1 MIFMG
6 ESTKSWLVKY
16 WPFATQIGL
25 WLFLAGMAW
34 SAFQQTRE
42 EQRMQS
48 TRIEAIESRIR
59 EGEKADQAKSEVIAR
74 LEVNV
79 NILIFE
85 VQQLRRRL
93 EDKKI
98 VFQAGSDNSSVV
110 GGTYNER
117 P

>member
-1 MIFMG
+1 MG
-6 ESTKSWLVKY
+6 ESTKSWLMRY
-16 WPFATQIGL
+16 WPFATQVGL

-34 SAFQQTRE
+34 NAFQQTRE
-42 EQRMQS
+42 EQRIQS

-59 EGEKADQAKSEVIAR
+59 EGEKVDQAKSEAIAR

-79 NILIFE
+79 SILISE

-98 VFQAGSDNSSVV
+98 VFQAGSDNSGVV

>member
-6 ESTKSWLVKY
+6 ESTKSWLTKY

-34 SAFQQTRE
+34 NAHQQMRAQVESIEIRMREGDKSDSVKAESIIRLE
-42 EQRMQS
+42 EQV
-48 TRIEAIESRIR
+48 
-59 EGEKADQAKSEVIAR
+59 KV
-74 LEVNV
+74 
-79 NILIFE
+79 LIFE
-85 VQQLRRRL
+85 VQQLRHRL

-98 VFQAGSDNSSVV
+98 VFQAGSDNSGVV
-110 GGTYNER
+110 GGSYNER

>member
-6 ESTKSWLVKY
+6 ESTKSFLTRY
-16 WPFATQIGL
+16 WPLITNLSSIM
-25 WLFLAGMAW
+25 FLAGMGW
-34 SAFQQTRE
+34 NMFQQTRE
-42 EQRMQS
+42 EQRIQS
-48 TRIEAIESRIR
+48 SQIAALESRIR
-59 EGEKADQAKSEVIAR
+59 EGEKIDQMKAESIIRMEEQVKV
-74 LEVNV
+74 LV
-79 NILIFE
+79 FE

>member
-6 ESTKSWLVKY
+6 ESTKSWLTKY

-34 SAFQQTRE
+34 GAHKQME
-42 EQRMQS
+42 VK
-48 TRIEAIESRIR
+48 IEAIEHRM
-59 EGEKADQAKSEVIAR
+59 SERDRTDVTKTESIIR
-74 LEVNV
+74 LEEQVKV
-79 NILIFE
+79 LVFE

-98 VFQAGSDNSSVV
+98 VFQAGSDNSGVV
-110 GGTYNER
+110 GGPYNER

>member
-6 ESTKSWLVKY
+6 ESTKSFLTRH
-16 WPFATQIGL
+16 WPLITNLSSIM
-25 WLFLAGMAW
+25 FLAGMGW
-34 SAFQQTRE
+34 NMFQQTRE
-42 EQRMQS
+42 EQRIQS
-48 TRIEAIESRIR
+48 SQIAELESRIR
-59 EGEKADQAKSEVIAR
+59 EGDKIDQMKAESIIRMEEQVKV
-74 LEVNV
+74 LV
-79 NILIFE
+79 FE

-98 VFQAGSDNSSVV
+98 VFQAGSDNSSIV

>member
-59 EGEKADQAKSEVIAR
+59 EGEKADSVKAESIIR
-74 LEVNV
+74 LEEQVKV
-79 NILIFE
+79 LVFE

-98 VFQAGSDNSSVV
+98 VFQAGSDNSSIV